1 MAHWQRIVVDTSNRV
16 WVVIDWE
23 PGTGVENTSAQPFD
37 VYMDLEVTHS
47 RAFLADQQI
56 VRTLPGLNR
65 FTTERDRALIVSTQA
80 VITTVPPGTVVGPV
94 ATVVLDRRAF
104 GDSDVGYEVKAIM
117 RLVENPNAARAED
130 VGRLISE
137 HRQDSVLVIKYI

>member
-1 MAHWQRIVVDTSNRV
+1 MSHWARIQVDTSNRV
-16 WVVIDWE
+16 WVVIDFN
-23 PGTGVENTSAQPFD
+23 PGEGVANDSDRPFD

-47 RAFLADQQI
+47 RAFLSDQQI

-65 FTTERDRALIVSTQA
+65 FTTERDRALIQSTQA
-80 VITTVPPGTVVGPV
+80 AVITVQPGSVLGPV
-94 ATVVLDRRAF
+94 AVAVLDRRAF
-104 GDSDVGYEVKAIM
+104 GASDVGYEVKAIL

-137 HRQDSVLVIKYI
+137 HRQDSVLAVNYI